1 MSYEYESKTTKEKK
15 KILSP
20 KLDVVFQILFGE
32 VGSENITKDLLNTI
46 LDEKVDK
53 VELNENIVLRRE
65 APEEKMGIVDVLAK
79 VNGKEYCNIEM
90 QVIDQKNI
98 IERALYYWARL
109 YTRGVKEGD
118 NYNKLKRTIMVLI
131 ADFELE
137 NLYDFG
143 FHTKWILGNEE
154 TCNVL
159 TDIFELHIIEIPK
172 MYKEKA
178 EGKDLKLKEW
188 LHFLENPE
196 SKEVS
201 NYMENN
207 DNMKNAKEK
216 LAVMSEDDR
225 IKRLAELREK
235 AILDEKE
242 AAYTGYCR
250 GMEKGLEDGRKEG
263 IKEGREEGIKEGI
276 EEGIEEGKV
285 KGIKT
290 ATENI
295 ARNMKKEGFDI
306 ETIIKVTKLSKEEI
320 EKL

>member
-1 MSYEYESKTTKEKK
+1 M
-15 KILSP
+15 
-20 KLDVVFQILFGE
+20 
-32 VGSENITKDLLNTI
+32 
-46 LDEKVDK
+46 
-53 VELNENIVLRRE
+53 
-65 APEEKMGIVDVLAK
+65 
-79 VNGKEYCNIEM
+79 
-90 QVIDQKNI
+90 
-98 IERALYYWARL
+98 
-109 YTRGVKEGD
+109 
-118 NYNKLKRTIMVLI
+118 
-131 ADFELE
+131 
-137 NLYDFG
+137 
-143 FHTKWILGNEE
+143 
-154 TCNVL
+154 

-263 IKEGREEGIKEGI
+263 IKEGIKEGRKEGIKEGREEGIK
-276 EEGIEEGKV
+276 EGIEEGKV

-306 ETIIKVTKLSKEEI
+306 EMIIKVTKLSKEEI